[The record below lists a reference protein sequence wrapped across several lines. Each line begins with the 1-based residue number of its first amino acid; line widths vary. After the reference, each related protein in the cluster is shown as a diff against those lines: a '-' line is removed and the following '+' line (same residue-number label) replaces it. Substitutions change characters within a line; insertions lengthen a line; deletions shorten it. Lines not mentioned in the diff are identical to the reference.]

1 MPRLRVSIL
10 LATALFLVPASAEA
24 HRHSA
29 HHPHASSRTH
39 RRASAPRV
47 GPDELA
53 SHDPVVR
60 ATAVAKR
67 YWGAVPC
74 HDQIT
79 VLANRPLA
87 PGLEPTTDA
96 WVTFNSSLGTN
107 DLEASASTY
116 THCVISLAHWQWSSR
131 AEMEGDW
138 NMLCLTVIHEL
149 GHLLGHPHSLIPGS
163 VMAPVFT
170 SESNVPPICRAT
182 EPSR

>member
-1 MPRLRVSIL
+1 M
-10 LATALFLVPASAEA
+10 
-24 HRHSA
+24 
-29 HHPHASSRTH
+29 
-39 RRASAPRV
+39 